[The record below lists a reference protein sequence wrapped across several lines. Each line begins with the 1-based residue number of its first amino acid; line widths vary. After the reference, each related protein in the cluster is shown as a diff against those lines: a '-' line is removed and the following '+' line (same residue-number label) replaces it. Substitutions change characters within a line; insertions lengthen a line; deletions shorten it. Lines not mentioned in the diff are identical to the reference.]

1 MLLMEIN
8 GAFLSLLLLFVHL
21 GTVENIDIFGK
32 CKCSNVNLSLIFN
45 FVETLFKF
53 VLKIT
58 SGVRVNIYF
67 LSFLFSLEVFLL
79 LLLLVGI
86 GLMLQVK
93 LKTFEVRL

>member
-8 GAFLSLLLLFVHL
+8 DAFLSLLLFLRL

-32 CKCSNVNLSLIFN
+32 CKCSNVNQSLILN

-53 VLKIT
+53 ILKIT
-58 SGVRVNIYF
+58 SSVRVNISF
-67 LSFLFSLEVFLL
+67 LSFLFSLEIFLL
-79 LLLLVGI
+79 FLLLVGI